1 MKRIITLLLLTPL
14 IFSADFSYDEAI
26 SYIKKDLNKITSLE
40 PGCVGFY
47 LEKSDDAKTYY
58 SFELR
63 EIHNTKCGGDPDTS
77 PRLASVMVYAN
88 KKISVFNL
96 MCNSYVDINDYSW
109 DMECPKK
116 KYCIYP
122 GESDNPLHTSA
133 AVFQDLSIKCPL
145 KDENGNDLI
154 ESYIE

>member
-1 MKRIITLLLLTPL
+1 MKKIFLILLLPPL
-14 IFSADFSYDEAI
+14 VFSEEWSSDIAI
-26 SYIKKDLNKITSLE
+26 SYVQKDLSKLTSLDSE
-40 PGCVGFY
+40 CVGFY
-47 LEKSDDAKTYY
+47 FGKSDDAKTYY

-63 EIHNTKCGGDPDTS
+63 EIHNTKCGGDPDTA
-77 PRLASVMVYAN
+77 PRLASVMVFAN
-88 KKISVFNL
+88 KKINVFSL

-145 KDENGNDLI
+145 KDNDGNDLI